1 MNILITAPSLNE
13 SENVSGISTIVR
25 TIINN
30 NKTSDKFFHF
40 RLGNNDGQIKG
51 LKWIIVQITLLPRL
65 FLFIHK
71 YRIDI
76 IHLNTDFTRTSL
88 IREFVILSCF
98 KLLIKRPILLHIHGG
113 NMLMKLPKC
122 GSFYWHI
129 IKQLLKGSNV
139 NIVLSDKEQDQL
151 YNNFG
156 VSSMVLPNALAPL
169 LIKPGC
175 KRFNEKIKFI
185 FLGKIVITKGIYII
199 AEALKLLSEYHD
211 DFNFT
216 FYGSGPDLS
225 GFLNKLNEIR
235 TLQFEY
241 KGVAKGAEKWK
252 AFNDANVFLL
262 PSYFEG
268 LPLAMLE
275 AMQSGCIPV
284 VSDEASMLTVVQD
297 SVNGFVVKKGNPQ
310 ELSTLLEEILNE
322 RNKLEQMSNSAKIT
336 IAEKYGISTYM
347 KSLTSYYAII
357 SNQVLQ

>member
-1 MNILITAPSLNE
+1 MNILITSPSLNE

-30 NKTSDKFFHF
+30 NNTSNKFFHF
-40 RLGNNDGQIKG
+40 RIGNKDEEVKG
-51 LKWIIVQITLLPRL
+51 FKWVMVQISLLPRMVR
-65 FLFIHK
+65 FIQKH
-71 YRIDI
+71 RIDL
-76 IHLNTDFTRTSL
+76 IHLNTDFTKTSL
-88 IREFVILSCF
+88 IREFVILFCVKS
-98 KLLIKRPILLHIHGG
+98 LIKRPVLLHIHGG
-113 NMLMKLPKC
+113 NMLMNLPKC

-129 IKQLLKGSNV
+129 ITQLLKSSDV

-175 KRFNEKIKFI
+175 KKFNDKIKFI
-185 FLGKIVITKGIYII
+185 FLGKIVKTKGIYII

-216 FYGSGPDLS
+216 VYGSGPDLG
-225 GFLNKLNEIR
+225 GFLNKLKEIR
-235 TLQFEY
+235 TLHFEY

-252 AFNDANVFLL
+252 AFNEADVFLL

-268 LPLAMLE
+268 LPIAMLE

-284 VSDEASMLTVVQD
+284 VSDEASMLTVVKD
-297 SVNGFVVKKGNPQ
+297 SVNGFVVKKGDPL
-310 ELSTLLEEILNE
+310 ELSTLLDEILNK
-322 RNKLEQMSNSAKIT
+322 RNKLELMSNSAKVT
-336 IAEKYGISTYM
+336 IAEKYDISTYM
-347 KSLTSYYAII
+347 KSLSSYYAIT
-357 SNQVLQ
+357 SNQVIQ